1 MHISSYPHSAPPHA
15 SVDMTLDKA
24 VRVINCKS
32 RIAISLASTAS
43 SAALIHP
50 NGKVYQYGTRVE
62 IVAYDGM
69 QKNNYV

>member
-1 MHISSYPHSAPPHA
+1 MFKLIN

-24 VRVINCKS
+24 VRVTNCKS
-32 RIAISLASTAS
+32 QIAISMAGTAN

-50 NGKVYQYGTRVE
+50 NGMVYQYGSRVE

-69 QKNNYV
+69 QTNNYV